1 MNKNIKDSIKFNPD
15 HETHTLKYDFE
26 YNKNEKLELHKLL
39 NNSSSI
45 DVHDLRRVSLWKL
58 NRILEVS
65 DDIIE
70 DLRKLASLKTIEI
83 NSEPIK
89 KNY

>member
-39 NNSSSI
+39 NNS
-45 DVHDLRRVSLWKL
+45 LLQ
-58 NRILEVS
+58 IL
-65 DDIIE
+65 
-70 DLRKLASLKTIEI
+70 K
-83 NSEPIK
+83 PF
-89 KNY
+89 